1 MLLLILKSF
10 RFCLL
15 KGYCLPPLH
24 KAKILLGCL
33 LSTEVN
39 DCDIINSH
47 KKCRAGLFI
56 YNKAVTVKKFS
67 LPITSAVLPLFFLFP
82 NILSFLSDERSKCC
96 AFRDLAWHV
105 STWSVAWYYDP
116 MLLLCQ
122 SMAVASFA
130 SREALPC
137 LQALN
142 S

>member
-10 RFCLL
+10 RFWLL

-67 LPITSAVLPLFFLFP
+67 LPITQLFCLFSFSFQIFYLFYLMKDLNVVLSETLHGMSPPGLLP
-82 NILSFLSDERSKCC
+82 GIMIRCC
-96 AFRDLAWHV
+96 YSV
-105 STWSVAWYYDP
+105 SLW
-116 MLLLCQ
+116 L
-122 SMAVASFA
+122 
-130 SREALPC
+130 
-137 LQALN
+137 
-142 S
+142 